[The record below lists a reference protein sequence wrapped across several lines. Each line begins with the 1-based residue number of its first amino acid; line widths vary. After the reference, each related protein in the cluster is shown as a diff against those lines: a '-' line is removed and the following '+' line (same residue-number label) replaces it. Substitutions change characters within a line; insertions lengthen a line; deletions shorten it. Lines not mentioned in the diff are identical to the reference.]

1 MSYRGRDPVTGPGRM
16 GRHNWRM
23 SASGWPDGGLVPA
36 WRRRT
41 QGERRWPASLA
52 VTAAAAL
59 QLSLPARLA
68 MPPRF
73 LLPGL
78 EMLLLIGLTA
88 ADPGR
93 IDRRE
98 KHLRVAGIA
107 MIAAVSAANIWSAG
121 RLVAELL
128 RAEPVADS
136 AARLIVNGGSIYL
149 TNIIAFALL
158 YWELDRGGPAART
171 HGVECY
177 PDFLFP
183 QMSSPDLAPPD
194 WEPNFIDYLYFSFTN
209 ATAFSPTDV
218 LPLSRPAKMAMAL
231 QSAVA
236 LATVAIVI
244 ARAINVLKQ

>member
-1 MSYRGRDPVTGPGRM
+1 MEQPGHPAGP
-16 GRHNWRM
+16 H
-23 SASGWPDGGLVPA
+23 VPA

-41 QGERRWPASLA
+41 PGEHRWPAGLA

-73 LLPGL
+73 LLPAL
-78 EMLLLIGLTA
+78 EILLLIGLTA

-98 KHLRVAGIA
+98 KHLRVTSIVLA
-107 MIAAVSAANIWSAG
+107 AAVSLANIWSAA
-121 RLVAELL
+121 RLVSELL
-128 RAEPVADS
+128 RAEPIVDS
-136 AARLIVNGGSIYL
+136 AARLALNGGSIYV

-171 HGVECY
+171 QGIEAY

-183 QMSSPDLAPPD
+183 QMTSPELAPPE
-194 WEPNFIDYLYFSFTN
+194 WEPIFVDYLYVSFTN

-218 LPLSRPAKMAMAL
+218 MPLSRLAKGAMAL
-231 QSAVA
+231 QSTVA
-236 LATVAIVI
+236 LVTVVLVI

>member
-1 MSYRGRDPVTGPGRM
+1 MEA
-16 GRHNWRM
+16 H
-23 SASGWPDGGLVPA
+23 VPA

-41 QGERRWPASLA
+41 AGERRWPAAIA
-52 VTAAAAL
+52 VTGAAAL

-73 LLPGL
+73 LLPAL
-78 EMLLLIGLTA
+78 EMLLLIGLIA

-98 KHLRVAGIA
+98 MHLRVTGIVLT
-107 MIAAVSAANIWSAG
+107 AAVSLANIVSAV
-121 RLVAELL
+121 RLVSELL
-128 RAEPVADS
+128 RAQPIADS
-136 AARLIVNGGSIYL
+136 AARLALNGGSIYL

-171 HGVECY
+171 HGVDAY

-183 QMSSPDLAPPD
+183 QMTSPELAPPE
-194 WEPNFIDYLYFSFTN
+194 WEPNFADYLYVSFTN

-218 LPLSRPAKMAMAL
+218 LPLSRPAKVAMAL

-236 LATVAIVI
+236 LATVALVI